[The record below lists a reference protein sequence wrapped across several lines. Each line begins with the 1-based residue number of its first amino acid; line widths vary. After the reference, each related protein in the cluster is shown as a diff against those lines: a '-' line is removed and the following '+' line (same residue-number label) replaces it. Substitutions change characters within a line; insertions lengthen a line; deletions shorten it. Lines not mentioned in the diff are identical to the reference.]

1 MELFYLGRINGTHH
15 LKGTVKV
22 YSFFEDV
29 EKIINN
35 KIIVEKDNGEKRVLT
50 INNIEIASDK
60 LLYVDFD
67 EIKNKTEALSIM
79 NAKLYI
85 RRDIL
90 GSIEDGNIYQSDYI
104 GLDVYDKE
112 NNLLGKIEDIMETA
126 AHDIF
131 IVLNE
136 NNDEIMIPNV
146 EVFVEKIDFPNNKVI
161 VDIPESLK
169 NINKSEEQ

>member
-146 EVFVEKIDFPNNKVI
+146 EVFVEEIDFPNNKVI

>member
-35 KIIVEKDNGEKRVLT
+35 KIIAEKSNGEKKILT
-50 INNIEIASDK
+50 INNIEIGGDK
-60 LLYVDFD
+60 LLYVDFE
-67 EIKNKTEALSIM
+67 EIKNKTEALNIM

-90 GSIEDGNIYQSDYI
+90 GTIEDGNIYQSDYI
-104 GLDVYDKE
+104 GLNVYDKE
-112 NNLLGKIEDIMETA
+112 DNLLGTIEDIMETA

-131 IVLNE
+131 IILDE
-136 NNDEIMIPNV
+136 NNEEIMIPNV
-146 EVFVEKIDFPNNKVI
+146 EVFIKKIDFYNNKLI

-169 NINKSEEQ
+169 NINKSEEK